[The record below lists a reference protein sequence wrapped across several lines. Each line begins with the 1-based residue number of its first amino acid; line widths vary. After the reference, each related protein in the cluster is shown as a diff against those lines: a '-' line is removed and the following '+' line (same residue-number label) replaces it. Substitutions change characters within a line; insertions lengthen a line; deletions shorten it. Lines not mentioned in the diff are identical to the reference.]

1 MPHPTQTPKSS
12 LKHAGTIGRRPRCS
26 ILLTTPL
33 VLASLLAPT
42 SAAAQGTATWGALMG
57 QVQSRQLHSHDDDT
71 DTRTDVVLG
80 AFVDVATPVSW
91 LHIMLEASFARL
103 GGDYAVETTGG
114 PTTQSARVD
123 YLSFTLLP
131 TGRMDFG
138 RVGLYGSV
146 GFARE
151 SGLDIRSTAELAG
164 LFTDPATQVLAL
176 IAAAGVEVSVARG
189 WSARLEVREHNQVS
203 PAFRPTSGEIRHRSR
218 EIVFKVGMRP
228 GG

>member
-1 MPHPTQTPKSS
+1 
-12 LKHAGTIGRRPRCS
+12 
-26 ILLTTPL
+26 
-33 VLASLLAPT
+33 VLASLLAPA
-42 SAAAQGTATWGALMG
+42 SAAAQGTATYGALIG
-57 QVQSRQLHSHDDDT
+57 QVQSRQLHSHDDDS

-80 AFVDVATPVSW
+80 AFIDVATPVSW

-103 GGDYAVETTGG
+103 GGDYATETTAG

-123 YLSFTLLP
+123 YLSFALLP
-131 TGRMDFG
+131 TGRIDIG
-138 RVGLYGSV
+138 RAGLYGSL

-151 SGLDIRSTAELAG
+151 SDLDIRSTAELAG
-164 LFTDPATQVLAL
+164 LFAEPATQVLAF
-176 IAAAGVEVSVARG
+176 IAAAGIELSIAGG

-203 PAFRPTSGEIRHRSR
+203 AAFRPTSGEIRHRSR